1 MAGEGGNGIQG
12 YPGSSRQRPAL
23 CRSGSRSPPAWRER
37 SGASLTGVYVVDIPS
52 AEFFYGAAMPLAAG
66 GAERVVDQIRA
77 EAIAAAGPVEAAFR
91 DLLRRDGLD
100 GGWRLV
106 EGNLPATV
114 ALHARYADLT
124 VLGQANPYEHRD
136 GLGHDAVAVA
146 TVMGSGR
153 PVLAVPF
160 AGDFPTLGQRVL
172 VAWNA
177 SREAARAV
185 NDALPL
191 LQRGHRRHRAG
202 GQPERGI
209 NGHGDVP
216 AADIALHLARHGVHA
231 EAAHT
236 VANDIPDGEALLSY
250 AADISADL
258 IVSRR
263 LRPLAC
269 PRTGVRRRHPHPADR
284 DDRPG
289 LPVALTG
296 PPLRGGPK
304 PLPPR
309 GSQNLS
315 RGAGEVETRSVEG
328 EGDRVA
334 P

>member
-1 MAGEGGNGIQG
+1 MAFKDLLVHLDNG
-12 YPGSSRQRPAL
+12 P
-23 CRSGSRSPPAWRER
+23 RSAIRLTVAAGLARRT
-37 SGASLTGVYVVDIPS
+37 GAHLTGVYVVDIPS

-66 GAERVVDQIRA
+66 GAERVVDQIRG
-77 EAIAAAGPVEAAFR
+77 EAIAAAEPVEAAFR
-91 DLLRRDGLD
+91 ELLRREGLD

-124 VLGQANPYEHRD
+124 VLGQANPYERRD
-136 GLGHDAVAVA
+136 GLGHDAVVVS
-146 TVMGSGR
+146 TVMSSGR

-160 AGDFPTLGQRVL
+160 AGDFPTLGERVL

-185 NDALPL
+185 NDAMPL
-191 LQRGHRRHRAG
+191 LREAAAVTVLAVNPR
-202 GQPERGI
+202 RGI

-258 IVSRR
+258 IVSGAYGHSRAR
-263 LRPLAC
+263 ELVFGGVTRTLLAEM
-269 PRTGVRRRHPHPADR
+269 TA
-284 DDRPG
+284 
-289 LPVALTG
+289 PVF
-296 PPLRGGPK
+296 
-304 PLPPR
+304 
-309 GSQNLS
+309 LS
-315 RGAGEVETRSVEG
+315 H
-328 EGDRVA
+328 
-334 P
+334 